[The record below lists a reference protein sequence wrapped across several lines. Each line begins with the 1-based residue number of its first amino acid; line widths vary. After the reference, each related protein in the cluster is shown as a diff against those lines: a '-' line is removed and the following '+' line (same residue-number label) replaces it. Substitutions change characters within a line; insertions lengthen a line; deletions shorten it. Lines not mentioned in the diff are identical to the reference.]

1 MLVLREEVEV
11 EYADKMDELRGMY
24 REEMNNQVAQAE
36 RDKAKMQSL
45 ETSLQDSLRSKRQDY
60 DELKDSVNN
69 IEDLVCS

>member
-69 IEDLVCS
+69 IEDLGLL